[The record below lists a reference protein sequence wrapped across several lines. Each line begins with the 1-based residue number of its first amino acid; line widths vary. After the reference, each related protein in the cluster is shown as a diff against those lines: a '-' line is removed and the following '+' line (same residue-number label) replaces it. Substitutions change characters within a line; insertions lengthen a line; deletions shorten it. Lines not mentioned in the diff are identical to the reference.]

1 MKTYGLSLSPRS
13 ENPHVGNNSFQIGM
27 YWTLRYSYFQRC
39 SQAGEKT
46 SKQKN
51 EHRTQKWLCILV
63 RTNCEMSRQR
73 ILSKNPQ
80 NSLRT
85 QLLQLTCVLALL
97 FFYRKRNWK
106 VITKKSFRQI
116 SQRCSQPLM
125 KTVHYQKL
133 LGNNW
138 YEHWKDLGSNQWKK
152 KIFFKLSKNMSK
164 LCRNN

>member
-116 SQRCSQPLM
+116 SQRRSQPLM

-138 YEHWKDLGSNQWKK
+138 YEH
-152 KIFFKLSKNMSK
+152 
-164 LCRNN
+164 